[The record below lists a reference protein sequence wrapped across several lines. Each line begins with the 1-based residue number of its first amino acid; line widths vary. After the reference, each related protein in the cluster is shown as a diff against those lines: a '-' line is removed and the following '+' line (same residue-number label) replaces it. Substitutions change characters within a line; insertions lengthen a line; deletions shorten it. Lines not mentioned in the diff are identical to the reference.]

1 MRLVISAFAVAAL
14 FAGFITA
21 STDAS
26 AQEGRKYRNYDRYD
40 DYDRER
46 SDAYRIFRR
55 LVPGYEARNPDNFRF
70 GSDAWWK
77 AMDREG
83 RGGHPR
89 L

>member
-1 MRLVISAFAVAAL
+1 MGHGLRYFARH
-14 FAGFITA
+14 
-21 STDAS
+21 S
-26 AQEGRKYRNYDRYD
+26 DR
-40 DYDRER
+40 RE
-46 SDAYRIFRR
+46 AYRAFRR
-55 LVPGYEARNPDNFRF
+55 LVPGYQARNPDNFRF